1 MKIQKIK
8 CKLFDYRFPNSEHR
22 RKLWKDMFHL
32 HNNQSLDWNE
42 KHRICALHFS
52 PNDFITPTTI
62 SETAKPSIF
71 GAATER
77 RRREM

>member
-1 MKIQKIK
+1 M
-8 CKLFDYRFPNSEHR
+8 LLEFRFPESEHR
-22 RKLWKDMFHL
+22 RKLWIDFIYL

-52 PNDFITPTTI
+52 QNDFITATTI
-62 SETAKPSIF
+62 SEVAKPSIF

-77 RRREM
+77 RLKEM